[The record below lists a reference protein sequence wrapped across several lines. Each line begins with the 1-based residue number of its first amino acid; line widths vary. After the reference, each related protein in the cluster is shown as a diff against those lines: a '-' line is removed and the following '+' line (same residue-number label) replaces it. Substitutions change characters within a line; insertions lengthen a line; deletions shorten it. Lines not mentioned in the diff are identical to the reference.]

1 MGISLPPED
10 FPDSLPRSIPGLI
23 FLRTT
28 LGQERHMDRPKWRW
42 RAAQAGLGPL
52 LIAAVLLLASLAS
65 AAAADRLSA
74 SSRLVLGYETDLRP
88 FSYADQS
95 NKPAGYSVA
104 LCQKI
109 ADAMK
114 GASNLP
120 DLTVDWVAVNLI
132 DRFRDVQ
139 SGKIDLLCGAD
150 SITLSRRQDVSFSI
164 PIFPGGIG
172 AMLRAD
178 SSYALR
184 GLLEKGTP
192 ATHPIWRGAPA
203 RSILDKKTFSVVA
216 GTTSENW
223 LAGRLKTFQLDA
235 TVVPVTSFDSGVE
248 GVLKRSADVFF
259 GDRPI
264 LIEAAKRSG
273 SKDLVVLDR
282 LFTREPLALV
292 LARDDEELRLLVD
305 TVLSKL
311 YSTPELMGL
320 YTNWFG
326 RPSEDT
332 RAFFD
337 SVKLAE

>member
-1 MGISLPPED
+1 METPTWEAA
-10 FPDSLPRSIPGLI
+10 
-23 FLRTT
+23 
-28 LGQERHMDRPKWRW
+28 WRW
-42 RAAQAGLGPL
+42 RAVQGGLGLSL
-52 LIAAVLLLASLAS
+52 LIAAVMLLASLAS
-65 AAAADRLSA
+65 AVASDRLG
-74 SSRLVLGYETDLRP
+74 SSGRLILGYETNLRP
-88 FSYADQS
+88 FSYADPS
-95 NKPAGYSVA
+95 DKPAGYSVA

-114 GASNLP
+114 SASNLP
-120 DLTVDWVAVNLI
+120 ALTIEWVAVNLV
-132 DRFRDVQ
+132 DRFRNVQ

-150 SITLSRRQDVSFSI
+150 SITLSRRKDVSFSI

-216 GTTSENW
+216 GTTSESW
-223 LAGRLKTFQLDA
+223 LAGRLKMFQLDA
-235 TVVPVTSFDSGVE
+235 TVVPVTSFDSGIE

-264 LIEAAKRSG
+264 LIEAVKHSRSE
-273 SKDLVVLDR
+273 DLVVLDR
-282 LFTREPLALV
+282 LFTHEPLALV
-292 LARDDEELRLLVD
+292 LARDNEELRLLVD

-311 YSTPELMGL
+311 YGTPELTSL

-326 RPSEDT
+326 RPSENT
-332 RAFFD
+332 LAFFD
-337 SVKLAE
+337 SVRLPE